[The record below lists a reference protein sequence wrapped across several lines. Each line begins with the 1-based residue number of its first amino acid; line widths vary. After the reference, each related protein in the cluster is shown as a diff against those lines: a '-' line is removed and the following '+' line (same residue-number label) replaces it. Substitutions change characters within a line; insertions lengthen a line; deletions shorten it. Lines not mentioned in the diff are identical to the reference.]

1 MKSILYVLAAFAF
14 CSCGSN
20 QDANTQG
27 ANGNSPDIKEVATH
41 FDPSSIVKL
50 NVSEIPVSCV
60 TKGEVISAFKWTDK
74 LGENV
79 FIATETGE
87 IPSSKVY
94 SEIVLS
100 DAHVYAYHYV
110 IQKNQVKLIR
120 ELHDFVSECDFDINA
135 SFIPRT
141 IQITDLNSD
150 DTGEIWM
157 MYKTYCLSDVSP
169 SDLKIM
175 MFQGGEK
182 YAIRGNSQVDAG
194 NNEIFGGDYKMDA
207 AFSSAPSV
215 FRDFAKSMWKDHIEG
230 N

>member
-1 MKSILYVLAAFAF
+1 MRSILFLLVVALFF
-14 CSCGSN
+14 SCGEN
-20 QDANTQG
+20 HEVKTPGTIG
-27 ANGNSPDIKEVATH
+27 ASADVKEIVKH
-41 FDPSSIVKL
+41 FDPASITKL
-50 NVSEIPVSCV
+50 NVADIPVSCV

-94 SEIVLS
+94 SEIALS

-110 IQKNQVKLIR
+110 IQENQVKLIR
-120 ELHDFVSECDFDINA
+120 ELHDFVSECNFDINA

-141 IQITDLNSD
+141 IHITDLNSD

-157 MYKTYCLSDVSP
+157 MYKTYCLSDASP

-175 MFQGGEK
+175 MFQNGQK
-182 YAIRGNSQVDAG
+182 YAIRGNSLMDLG
-194 NNEIFGGDYKMDA
+194 NQDIYGGDYKMDE
-207 AFSSAPSV
+207 AFSSGPSV

>member
-1 MKSILYVLAAFAF
+1 MRLILFLLVAFSMV
-14 CSCGSN
+14 SCGGK
-20 QDANTQG
+20 Q
-27 ANGNSPDIKEVATH
+27 E
-41 FDPSSIVKL
+41 SINKGS
-50 NVSEIPVSCV
+50 SEISEGQKERVKRFEPASITKLSASDIPAPCV
-60 TKGEVISAFKWTDK
+60 RKGKVVSAFKWTDK

-87 IPSSKVY
+87 VPSSKVY
-94 SEIVLS
+94 SEIALS

-110 IQKNQVKLIR
+110 IQENQVKLIR

-135 SFIPRT
+135 SFIPGT

-157 MYKTYCLSDVSP
+157 MYETYCLSDVSP

-182 YAIRGNSQVDAG
+182 YAIRGNSQVDVG
-194 NNEIFGGDYKMDA
+194 YNEIVGGDYKMDA